1 MIHAVSLTLAE
12 WLTKERA
19 ISENDRP
26 LFAYAVYSLLF
37 GLSPMLIAI
46 ILGLIFNMLCEGVV
60 MIIPFIIIRKFSG
73 GQHLKSSV
81 SCFIISTCLLTVAFH
96 AMQSIFK
103 HRDVCVLSVIVLASI
118 ISICIF
124 SPIESPSRKI
134 SPTQANFFRFVARI
148 LSVVFGCTY
157 FLFVA
162 IGNKNMAI
170 PLGVGIAI
178 PAVLQLPCLFLGSQ
192 HESSV

>member
-1 MIHAVSLTLAE
+1 MIHEVSSTLAE
-12 WLTKERA
+12 WLAKERA

-46 ILGLIFNMLCEGVV
+46 ILGLFFDMLCEGVI
-60 MIIPFIIIRKFSG
+60 MIVPFIIIRKFSG

-81 SCFIISTCLLTVAFH
+81 MCLVISTCLLTIAFH
-96 AMQSIFK
+96 VMQSIFK
-103 HRDVCVLSVIVLASI
+103 YGNVSVLSVIVLVSI

-124 SPIESPSRKI
+124 SPIESPARKI
-134 SPTQANFFRFVARI
+134 SPAQAKIFGLVARA

-157 FLFVA
+157 FLFAA
-162 IGNKNMAI
+162 IGNKNVAI
-170 PLGVGIAI
+170 PLGVGITI
-178 PAVLQLPCLFLGSQ
+178 PALLQLPCLLLDY
-192 HESSV
+192 